1 MNEQTKQDSPV
12 LYTEDTQ
19 TPTNVNTTMQAP
31 VTKGEDGVILDDYAA
46 KDQAGKI
53 DKTTYAT
60 TPNTTT
66 SSKTSA
72 TGSGL
77 NAAEGTTYSWE
88 KKASDRANLD
98 YQSAVLESKSNY
110 LTNRQELE
118 TQGQQMQDQ
127 VAMQKY
133 SQNQSNEKAGWT
145 GGYILDTE
153 RQMAYLKQTIQSQM
167 YGSMELQKYGY
178 DTSLAAAR
186 LAYDTNKYDLALE
199 YYNTALSRAVS
210 EAEITGYYV
219 SPETSE
225 MLNEYSIASRTLNDP
240 NAREEDKQRAD
251 KVLASVYEWFEANGI
266 SKQGVETYSHIV
278 EERTNKLSIESTYEY
293 IDKANKQ
300 IDADTFTKVDAN
312 GNIIFNEDNT
322 KAETINFSSIP
333 SDELLQYVS
342 SSETAKQQYYGYLD
356 TKITQEAE
364 VQFKDWL
371 ISKGLMDKDEQ
382 GNYTPKEGTNYE
394 KHLYSY
400 LKSSQLYED
409 LTSDILNAKDTE
421 YKELY
426 DLYSNWD
433 FEITLPN
440 GSTIVTTFSD
450 LDTKMADS
458 SNLDITTQLDKNAAG
473 EYINTFT
480 PDSSYD
486 NTLKIQGEYSSGHVV
501 TVGNNG
507 QQVFIWQDIMMW
519 DDGKPNGGGGDMDKE
534 SDLAVWKSLDDDY
547 KLVDGERNG
556 GWDLEIASEQNPFND
571 KTNELLKKAFKD
583 STGKDISNGNV
594 IMYED
599 KLYVYAHDG
608 FKSIKGQCG
617 RGSADTIVKELKSQT
632 GID

>member
-1 MNEQTKQDSPV
+1 MSNTNDSPV
-12 LYTEDTQ
+12 LYDENKINPNDINQ
-19 TPTNVNTTMQAP
+19 TYQTTNT
-31 VTKGEDGVILDDYAA
+31 DGSILDEYRVSDANTNRYAN
-46 KDQAGKI
+46 
-53 DKTTYAT
+53 

-66 SSKTSA
+66 ESKNSA

-77 NAAEGTTYSWE
+77 TAAENTQYSWDT
-88 KKASDRANLD
+88 KASERANLD
-98 YQSAVLESKSNY
+98 YKADVLEAKQNM
-110 LTNRQELE
+110 LENRQTLE
-118 TQGQQMQDQ
+118 SQGQQYQEQLD
-127 VAMQKY
+127 MQKY
-133 SQNQSNEKAGWT
+133 SQNQSNEKVGWT

-153 RQMAYLKQTIQSQM
+153 RQMSYLKQTIQSQM
-167 YGSMELQKYGY
+167 YGQMELQKYGY
-178 DTSLAAAR
+178 NTSLAAAR

-225 MLNEYSIASRTLNDP
+225 MLDQYSMASRTLNDET
-240 NAREEDKQRAD
+240 ATEEDKLRAD
-251 KVLASVYEWFEANGI
+251 KILASVYEWFEANGI

-278 EERTNKLSIESTYEY
+278 EERTYRQSIESTIEY
-293 IDKANKQ
+293 ADQATKQ
-300 IDADTFTKVDAN
+300 WTDTNTFTKLDAN
-312 GNIIFNEDNT
+312 GNTIYKEDGSV
-322 KAETINFSSIP
+322 ETVNFQTMSQ
-333 SDELLQYVS
+333 SDLIEYIGT
-342 SSETAKQQYYGYLD
+342 SEQARQQYYGYLD
-356 TKITQEAE
+356 TKITQETE

-371 ISKGLMDKDEQ
+371 ISKGLMNKDEQ

-440 GSTIVTTFSD
+440 GLTIVTTFSE
-450 LDTKMADS
+450 LDTKMTDS
-458 SNLDITTQLDKNAAG
+458 LNLDITTQLDKNAAG

-486 NTLKIQGEYSSGHVV
+486 NTIKINGEYSSGHVV

-519 DDGKPNGGGGDMDKE
+519 DDGKPNGRGDMDKE

-556 GWDLEIASEQNPFND
+556 GWDLEIASTQNPFND
-571 KTNELLKKAFKD
+571 ETNELLKKAFKD

-608 FKSIKGQCG
+608 FRSIKGQCG

>member
-31 VTKGEDGVILDDYAA
+31 ITKEDGVILDDYAA

-53 DKTTYAT
+53 DNTTYAT

-133 SQNQSNEKAGWT
+133 SQNQSSEKAGWT

-225 MLNEYSIASRTLNDP
+225 MLNEYSIASQTLNDP

-300 IDADTFTKVDAN
+300 IDTDTFTKVDAN
-312 GNIIFNEDNT
+312 GNVIFNEDNT
-322 KAETINFSSIP
+322 KAETINFSSIS

-458 SNLDITTQLDKNAAG
+458 SNLDVTTQLDKNAAG

-486 NTLKIQGEYSSGHVV
+486 NTLKIHGEYSSGHVV

-519 DDGKPNGGGGDMDKE
+519 DDGKPNGGGDMDTE
-534 SDLAVWKSLDDDY
+534 SDLFVWKALDDDY
-547 KLVDGERNG
+547 KEVDGERNG
-556 GWDLEIASEQNPFND
+556 GWDLEIASTQNPFND

-608 FKSIKGQCG
+608 FRSVKGQCG